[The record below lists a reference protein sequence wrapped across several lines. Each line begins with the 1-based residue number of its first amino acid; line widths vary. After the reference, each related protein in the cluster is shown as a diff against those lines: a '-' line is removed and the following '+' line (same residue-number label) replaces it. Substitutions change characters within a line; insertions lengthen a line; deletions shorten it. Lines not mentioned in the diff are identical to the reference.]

1 MSFSKQET
9 FMKKQLIGWVLA
21 LALAAPLAAQPAQPQ
36 PKSQKEVDALM
47 AIQNAADPDTRI
59 AAIQTLLTDFKDT
72 EFKEF
77 AFYLAMISYQQKND
91 FENMLVFGEKTLE
104 VNPEHVG
111 TLVALSFA
119 IPLRTREF
127 DLDKEEKLS
136 KAENYAQRA
145 LKLIP
150 TMESPNPNTTPEE
163 WLIAK
168 KDMMAQTH
176 EALGTIALTRKDYPK
191 AEEGLRQ
198 SLQVAPEQ
206 NASTFFKLA
215 RSLKEQN
222 KLDEAL
228 DAANKSISLG
238 GVQTT
243 GGQDAA
249 KILKAEIE
257 KLKQGPPAPA
267 AAEGQ
272 PPQAP
277 QVQIVQP

>member
-1 MSFSKQET
+1 
-9 FMKKQLIGWVLA
+9 MKKHLIGWVLA
-21 LALAAPLAAQPAQPQ
+21 LALAAPLAAQPKQPQ

-47 AIQNAADPDTRI
+47 AIQNAADPDVRI
-59 AAIQTLLTDFKDT
+59 AAIQELLTDFKDT

-77 AFYLAMISYQQKND
+77 AFYLAMISYQQKDD
-91 FENMLVFGEKTLE
+91 FENMMVFGEKTLE

-127 DLDKEEKLS
+127 DLDKEEKLV
-136 KAENYAQRA
+136 KAENFAQRA

-150 TMESPNPNTTPEE
+150 TMESPNPATTPEE

-176 EALGTIALTRKDYPK
+176 EALGTIALTRKDFPK

-198 SLQVAPEQ
+198 ALQVAPEQ
-206 NASTFFKLA
+206 NPSTFFKLA

-257 KLKQGPPAPA
+257 KQKQNGAAPPAANGGTA
-267 AAEGQ
+267 AV
-272 PPQAP
+272 P

>member
-1 MSFSKQET
+1 
-9 FMKKQLIGWVLA
+9 MKKHLICWKLA
-21 LALAAPLAAQPAQPQ
+21 LALALPLLAQQKQPQ
-36 PKSQKEVDALM
+36 PKSQAEIDVLM
-47 AIQNAADPDTRI
+47 SIQNAPDPDTRI
-59 AAIQTLLTDFKDT
+59 TNIQKLLTDFKDT

-77 AFYLAMISYQQKND
+77 AYYLAMISYQQKDD
-91 FENMLVFGEKTLE
+91 FENMLVFGERTLE
-104 VNPEHVG
+104 VNPDHVG
-111 TLVALSFA
+111 TLVALAFA
-119 IPLRTREF
+119 VPLRTREF
-127 DLDKEEKLS
+127 DLDKEEKLT

-150 TMESPNPNTTPEE
+150 TMESPNPATPPEE
-163 WLIAK
+163 WLMAK

-198 SLQVAPEQ
+198 ALQVSPEQ
-206 NASTFFKLA
+206 NPSTFFKLA

-222 KLDEAL
+222 KFDEAL
-228 DAANKSISLG
+228 DAANKSIALG

-257 KLKQGPPAPA
+257 KAKQGGAPAPA
-267 AAEGQ
+267 AGQ
-272 PPQAP
+272 GQTPAAP

>member
-1 MSFSKQET
+1 
-9 FMKKQLIGWVLA
+9 MKKHLICWTLA
-21 LALAAPLAAQPAQPQ
+21 LALVLPLLAQQKQPQ
-36 PKSQKEVDALM
+36 PKSQGEIDVLM
-47 AIQNAADPDTRI
+47 SIQNAPDPDTRI
-59 AAIQTLLTDFKDT
+59 TAIQKLLTDFKDT

-77 AFYLAMISYQQKND
+77 AYYLSMISYQQKND

-104 VNPEHVG
+104 TNAEHVG

-127 DLDKEEKLS
+127 DLDKEEKLT
-136 KAENYAQRA
+136 KAESYAQRA

-150 TMESPNPNTTPEE
+150 TMESPNPNTSPEE

-168 KDMMAQTH
+168 KDMMSQTH

-198 SLQVAPEQ
+198 ALQVAPEQ
-206 NASTFFKLA
+206 NSSTFFKLA
-215 RSLKEQN
+215 RSLKEQG
-222 KLDEAL
+222 KYDEAL
-228 DAANKSISLG
+228 EAANKSVALG
-238 GVQTT
+238 GVETV

-257 KLKQGPPAPA
+257 KLKQGGAPAPA
-267 AAEGQ
+267 AKEGQ
-272 PPQAP
+272 PSGAP